1 MIIYSEKT
9 GKRYET
15 LAECMEA
22 EEQYDKVIA
31 QRVKQQELKKEKQE
45 QEKKELDELLEQYT
59 TARDKYYS
67 ALNEYRKKY
76 KSPDYEN
83 IFLRNLL
90 KYF

>member
-45 QEKKELDELLEQYT
+45 QEKKELDELLGQYT
-59 TARDKYYS
+59 AARDKYYS
-67 ALNEYRKKY
+67 ALSEYKKKY
-76 KSPDYEN
+76 PSPDYEN

>member
-9 GKRYET
+9 GKKYDT
-15 LAECMEA
+15 LNECIEA
-22 EEQYDKVIA
+22 EEQYDKIIA
-31 QRVKQQELKKEKQE
+31 QRVKQKELKKEKQE
-45 QEKKELDELLEQYT
+45 QEKKELDELLDKYT

-67 ALNEYRKKY
+67 ALDEYRKKY

-83 IFLRNLL
+83 IFLQNLL

>member
-9 GKRYET
+9 GKQYKT
-15 LAECMEA
+15 LAECLEA
-22 EEQYDKVIA
+22 EEQYDKVIE

-59 TARDKYYS
+59 AARDKYYS

-83 IFLRNLL
+83 IFLRNIL

>member
-9 GKRYET
+9 GKQYST

-22 EEQYDKVIA
+22 EEQYDKVVA
-31 QRVKQQELKKEKQE
+31 QRAKQQELKKEKQE
-45 QEKKELDELLEQYT
+45 QEKKELEGLLEQYT
-59 TARDKYYS
+59 TARDKYYA

-83 IFLRNLL
+83 IFSRNLL